1 MNLSRRKNYFDTLN
15 NEANAY
21 IKESNELKGINKK
34 NYQV

>member
-21 IKESNELKGINKK
+21 IKVNKK